1 MFKTMS
7 ELVDWLRKRVRRE
20 GWSYNEL
27 ARRAGL
33 SSGGISIVMTQR
45 QNAGVEFCLGVARAL
60 NEPPEKIFRL
70 AGLLPRRSGTDEKI
84 DEIVFYFDQMTPQAQ
99 EHFRQIA
106 RALAEAQTLS
116 GAQALS
122 RGGERVETDGDED
135 TSPATGQALAPA

>member
-1 MFKTMS
+1 MS
-7 ELVDWLRKRVRRE
+7 ELVEWLKRRVRRE

-33 SSGGISIVMTQR
+33 SSGGISIVMTRR

-70 AGLLPRRSGTDEKI
+70 AGLLPRREDPDERI
-84 DEIVFYFDQMTPQAQ
+84 DEILFYFDQMTPQAQ

-106 RALAEAQTLS
+106 RALAEAQTGS
-116 GAQALS
+116 EVQALPG
-122 RGGERVETDGDED
+122 GGERVETDGDED
-135 TSPATGQALAPA
+135 ASTAAGQALAPA